1 MKTRNIIIIALV
13 GLLLS
18 SCLVKSLQPF
28 FHNEDVIYNPT
39 LLGTYIDNDSA
50 KWVIK
55 QHVYSKGFMQGDTAD
70 NSYLVELH
78 EEDSSISKFN
88 VHLFE
93 LDGIYYLD
101 FFPVLSDRYD
111 NFVGYHMVP
120 VHSLARI
127 EVKSNDHLV
136 ISWFDEEWL
145 NKLFEENRVKISH
158 EVISVG
164 EYKETKEYVLTA
176 STDELQ
182 KFVRK
187 YGKEHLNQACNEDSD
202 GVCVNLN
209 RVK

>member
-1 MKTRNIIIIALV
+1 MGVI
-13 GLLLS
+13 LS

-28 FHNEDVIYNPT
+28 YHEKDVIYNPK
-39 LLGTYIDNDSA
+39 LIGTYLDNDSA

-55 QHVYSKGFMQGDTAD
+55 QHVFSKGFMQGDTAD

-78 EEDSSISKFN
+78 EEDHSISKFN
-88 VHLFE
+88 VHMFE
-93 LDGIYYLD
+93 LDGIQYLD
-101 FFPVLSDRYD
+101 FFPVLGDRFD
-111 NFVGYHMVP
+111 NFIGYHMVP

-127 EVKSNDHLV
+127 EVKSANQLV

-158 EVISVG
+158 EVIKVG
-164 EYKETKEYVLTA
+164 DYEQTKEYVLTA

-182 KFVRK
+182 KFIGK
-187 YGKEHLNQACNEDSD
+187 YGKEYLDQPCNAESD
-202 GVCVNLN
+202 AVCVILN